1 MTVVLGLAAAVAWAT
16 MNIPLQRGA
25 RVLDGRAM
33 LFWILLAGTSV
44 VIPVAL
50 IVDGFEGPFTPRSLI
65 VPVLAGLIANVGFLC
80 LAQALR
86 AGSISVVAPIIAL
99 EGGLGTLLSI
109 GLGERPSPLALI
121 LLAIAV
127 AGTVMVSYEP
137 GARAAKGAL
146 WALAAALC
154 YAAVLTALGYTD
166 QPALTSA
173 GLVRSISLLAAVPLL
188 LLATTRDPRG
198 SLRLLLLAGAL
209 DAAGIASFA
218 FAAAIGPSSVA
229 TVAASQFGT
238 VAALIGIV
246 FLRERLAPSQYV
258 GIAVTAL
265 AITGLGAFA

>member
-1 MTVVLGLAAAVAWAT
+1 
-16 MNIPLQRGA
+16 
-25 RVLDGRAM
+25 
-33 LFWILLAGTSV
+33 
-44 VIPVAL
+44 
-50 IVDGFEGPFTPRSLI
+50 
-65 VPVLAGLIANVGFLC
+65 
-80 LAQALR
+80 
-86 AGSISVVAPIIAL
+86 
-99 EGGLGTLLSI
+99 
-109 GLGERPSPLALI
+109 
-121 LLAIAV
+121 
-127 AGTVMVSYEP
+127 MVSYEP

-154 YAAVLTALGYTD
+154 YAAVLTALGYAD

-209 DAAGIASFA
+209 DTAGIATFA
-218 FAAAIGPSSVA
+218 FAAGLGPPSVA

-238 VAALIGIV
+238 VAALIGIIV
-246 FLRERLAPSQYV
+246 LRERLAPSQYV